1 MSGLSTR
8 TSGSLRTY
16 LVTRLLLFIPNVLV
30 ILTIVFIL
38 MRVAPGDPVSVA
50 LGGQRPPE
58 QIAMLREAAG
68 YDRPII
74 VQYWEYIRGV
84 LTFDFGQTIIDN
96 REISQILLTNGG
108 ATLTLTIAAVII
120 ALLIGVPLGL
130 IAGRRRDTTL
140 DAGLR
145 VFSIL
150 TYAAPVFFLGLL
162 LQLAFGVRGLGWLPT
177 SSQANAI
184 MQARV
189 SDVTNIF
196 LVDALLAGDTE
207 AFVNGMRHL
216 VLPAVTLGLL
226 LSGVF
231 MRIIRVN
238 LVQTL
243 RGDYVEAVRARGVSE
258 RRVVIHHAFRNAMVP
273 FVTVL
278 GLQIALLF
286 GGAILTEQTF
296 NWPGIG
302 AQLVRYLASRDYVA
316 VQGIVTFFAL
326 AVVTVSLLIDI
337 INAMIDPRVRY

>member
-1 MSGLSTR
+1 MSTR

-16 LVTRLLLFIPNVLV
+16 LVTRLLLFVPNVLV

-50 LGGQRPPE
+50 VGGQRTPE
-58 QIAMLREAAG
+58 QIAQLREAAG
-68 YDRPII
+68 YDRPVI
-74 VQYWEYIRGV
+74 VQYWEYITGV
-84 LTFDFGQTIIDN
+84 LRFDFGQTITDSRDITD
-96 REISQILLTNGG
+96 ILLTNGG
-108 ATLTLTIAAVII
+108 ATLTLTFSALVI
-120 ALLIGVPLGL
+120 ALIVGVPMGL
-130 IAGRRRDTTL
+130 IAGRRRDTPL

-189 SDVTNIF
+189 PDVTNIF
-196 LVDALLAGDTE
+196 LIDALLAGDTE
-207 AFVNGMRHL
+207 AFLNGLEHL
-216 VLPAVTLGLL
+216 ILPAVTLGLL

-231 MRIIRVN
+231 MRIVRVN

-243 RGDYVEAVRARGVSE
+243 RGDYVEAARARGVSE
-258 RRVVIHHAFRNAMVP
+258 RRVVIHHAFRNALVP
-273 FVTVL
+273 FITIL
-278 GLQIALLF
+278 GLQVALLL

-302 AQLVRYLASRDYVA
+302 TQLVRYLANRDYVA

-326 AVVTVSLLIDI
+326 AVVTASLVIDI
-337 INAMIDPRVRY
+337 VNAIIDPRVRY

>member
-1 MSGLSTR
+1 MSTR

-16 LVTRLLLFIPNVLV
+16 LVTRLLLFVPNVLM

-50 LGGQRPPE
+50 VGGQRTPE
-58 QIAMLREAAG
+58 QIAQLRESAG
-68 YDRPII
+68 YDRPVI
-74 VQYWEYIRGV
+74 VQYWEYISGV
-84 LTFDFGQTIIDN
+84 VRFDFGQTITDSRDITD
-96 REISQILLTNGG
+96 ILLTNGG
-108 ATLTLTIAAVII
+108 ATLTLTIAALVI
-120 ALLIGVPLGL
+120 ALGVGVPMGL
-130 IAGRRRDTTL
+130 IAGRRRDTPL

-189 SDVTNIF
+189 PDVTNIF
-196 LVDALLAGDTE
+196 LIDALLAGDTE
-207 AFVNGMRHL
+207 AFLNGLEHL
-216 VLPAVTLGLL
+216 ILPAVTLGLL

-231 MRIIRVN
+231 MRIVRVN

-243 RGDYVEAVRARGVSE
+243 RGDYVEAARARGVAE
-258 RRVVIHHAFRNAMVP
+258 RRVVIHHAFRNALVP
-273 FVTVL
+273 FVTIL
-278 GLQIALLF
+278 GLQVALLL

-302 AQLVRYLASRDYVA
+302 TQLVRYLANRDYVA

-326 AVVTVSLLIDI
+326 AVVTASLAIDI

>member
-1 MSGLSTR
+1 MSTR

-16 LVTRLLLFIPNVLV
+16 LVTRLLLFVPNVLV

-50 LGGQRPPE
+50 VGGQRTPE
-58 QIAMLREAAG
+58 QIAQLREAAG
-68 YDRPII
+68 YDRPVI
-74 VQYWEYIRGV
+74 VQYWEYITGV
-84 LTFDFGQTIIDN
+84 LRFDFGQTITDSRDITD
-96 REISQILLTNGG
+96 ILLTNGG
-108 ATLTLTIAAVII
+108 ATLTLTFSALVI
-120 ALLIGVPLGL
+120 ALIVGVPMGL
-130 IAGRRRDTTL
+130 IAGRRRDTPL

-189 SDVTNIF
+189 PDVTNIF
-196 LVDALLAGDTE
+196 LIDALLAGDTE
-207 AFVNGMRHL
+207 AFLNGLEHL
-216 VLPAVTLGLL
+216 ILPAVTLGLL

-231 MRIIRVN
+231 MRIVRVN

-243 RGDYVEAVRARGVSE
+243 RGDYVEAARARGVSE
-258 RRVVIHHAFRNAMVP
+258 RRVVIHHAFRNALVP
-273 FVTVL
+273 FITIL
-278 GLQIALLF
+278 GLQVALLL

-302 AQLVRYLASRDYVA
+302 TQLVRYLENRDYVA

-326 AVVTVSLLIDI
+326 AVVTASLVIDI
-337 INAMIDPRVRY
+337 VNAIIDPRVRY

>member
-1 MSGLSTR
+1 LSTR

-16 LVTRLLLFIPNVLV
+16 LVTRLLLFVPNVLM

-50 LGGQRPPE
+50 VGGQRTPE
-58 QIAMLREAAG
+58 QIAQLREAAG
-68 YDRPII
+68 YDRPVI
-74 VQYWEYIRGV
+74 VQYWEYISGV
-84 LTFDFGQTIIDN
+84 VRFDFGQTITDSRDITD
-96 REISQILLTNGG
+96 ILLTNGG
-108 ATLTLTIAAVII
+108 ATLTLTVAALVI
-120 ALLIGVPLGL
+120 ALIVGVPMGL
-130 IAGRRRDTTL
+130 IAGRRRDTLL

-145 VFSIL
+145 IFSIL

-162 LQLAFGVRGLGWLPT
+162 FQLAFGVRGLGLLPT

-189 SDVTNIF
+189 PDVTNIF
-196 LVDALLAGDTE
+196 LIDALLDGDTE
-207 AFVNGMRHL
+207 AFLNGLEHL

-231 MRIIRVN
+231 MRIVRVN

-243 RGDYVEAVRARGVSE
+243 RGDYVEAARARGVAE
-258 RRVVIHHAFRNAMVP
+258 RRVVIHHAFRNALVP
-273 FVTVL
+273 FVTIL
-278 GLQIALLF
+278 GLQVALLF

-302 AQLVRYLASRDYVA
+302 TQLVRYLANRDYVA

-326 AVVTVSLLIDI
+326 AVVTASLVIDI
-337 INAMIDPRVRY
+337 INAIIDPRVRY

>member
-1 MSGLSTR
+1 LSTR

-30 ILTIVFIL
+30 ILTIVFVL

-74 VQYWEYIRGV
+74 VQYWEYISGV
-84 LTFDFGQTIIDN
+84 VTFDFGQTIIDS
-96 REISQILLTNGG
+96 RDVTEILLTNGG
-108 ATLTLTIAAVII
+108 ATLTLTIAAII
-120 ALLIGVPLGL
+120 VALVIGVPLGL
-130 IAGRRRDTTL
+130 VAGRRRDTTL

-162 LQLAFGVRGLGWLPT
+162 LQLAFGVRGFGWLPT

-207 AFVNGMRHL
+207 AFVDGLQHL
-216 VLPAVTLGLL
+216 VLPALTLGLL

-231 MRIIRVN
+231 IRIIRVN

-258 RRVVIHHAFRNAMVP
+258 RRVVVHHAFRNAMVP

-278 GLQIALLF
+278 GLQIALLL

>member
-1 MSGLSTR
+1 MSTR

-16 LVTRLLLFIPNVLV
+16 LVTRLLLFVPNVLV

-50 LGGQRPPE
+50 VGGQRTPE
-58 QIAMLREAAG
+58 QIAQLRVAAG
-68 YDRPII
+68 YDRPVI
-74 VQYWEYIRGV
+74 VLYWEYITGV
-84 LTFDFGQTIIDN
+84 LRFDFGQTITDSRDITD
-96 REISQILLTNGG
+96 ILLTNGG
-108 ATLTLTIAAVII
+108 ATLTLTFSALVI
-120 ALLIGVPLGL
+120 ALIVGVPMGL
-130 IAGRRRDTTL
+130 IAGRRRDTPL

-189 SDVTNIF
+189 PDVTNIF
-196 LVDALLAGDTE
+196 LIDALLAGDTE
-207 AFVNGMRHL
+207 AFLNGLEHL
-216 VLPAVTLGLL
+216 ILPAVTLGLL

-231 MRIIRVN
+231 MRIVRVN

-243 RGDYVEAVRARGVSE
+243 RGDYVEAARARGVSE
-258 RRVVIHHAFRNAMVP
+258 RRVVIHHAFRNALVP
-273 FVTVL
+273 FITIL
-278 GLQIALLF
+278 GLQVALLL

-302 AQLVRYLASRDYVA
+302 TQLVRYLANRDYVA

-326 AVVTVSLLIDI
+326 AVVTASLVIDI
-337 INAMIDPRVRY
+337 VNAIIDPRVRY